1 MTQTISDVEVNEDDW
16 KDILSE
22 AGLDGGVSVR
32 VQNKSSTPVIVH
44 FAPTK
49 PDVKNSDGFVLRPY
63 RDIDIGNE
71 PFIWVKGKE
80 RSFLNIEAI

>member
-16 KDILSE
+16 KDILPE
-22 AGLDGGVSVR
+22 AGLAGGVSVR
-32 VQNKSSTPVIVH
+32 IQNKSSTSVIVH
-44 FAPTK
+44 FAPAK
-49 PDVKNSDGFVLRPY
+49 PEAKNSDGFVLQPY
-63 RDIDIGNE
+63 KDIDVANE